1 MLKEPSL
8 KMQALMTNKILIES
22 IFHSILAYFEKS
34 LISKQIRFKIRGRC
48 WQHPKMGLL
57 NEVVL
62 VKKGGSFPRV
72 TIIP

>member
-34 LISKQIRFKIRGRC
+34 LISKQIRLKLEDVAGSIQRWDFLMKLYSSKRG
-48 WQHPKMGLL
+48 
-57 NEVVL
+57 VV
-62 VKKGGSFPRV
+62 FPV
-72 TIIP
+72 